1 MDRFP
6 GKFSNIFD
14 DNKLAVSA
22 LTTGATRRVRNQIAG
37 YITSSYAEE
46 ESESP
51 TENLEAE
58 ATET

>member
-6 GKFSNIFD
+6 DKFSNIFD
-14 DNKLAVSA
+14 DNKHAVSE

-51 TENLEAE
+51 TENLEAAE
-58 ATET
+58 TET